1 MVSACSR
8 RLAIPRHIAS
18 EQERFPIMMVVDE
31 MAATPHDDVTRRI
44 VELWRMMAHFDYVD
58 LLLVV
63 RVAESLMR
71 EQPMSVASAQRSG
84 LRDSQWC
91 G

>member
-1 MVSACSR
+1 
-8 RLAIPRHIAS
+8 
-18 EQERFPIMMVVDE
+18 

-44 VELWRMMAHFDYVD
+44 VEMWRMMARFNYVN

-71 EQPMSVASAQRSG
+71 EQPIAVASAQRSG
-84 LRDSQWC
+84 LRARNGAGSDHLHHNAVTREEIGCAPTNGVGS